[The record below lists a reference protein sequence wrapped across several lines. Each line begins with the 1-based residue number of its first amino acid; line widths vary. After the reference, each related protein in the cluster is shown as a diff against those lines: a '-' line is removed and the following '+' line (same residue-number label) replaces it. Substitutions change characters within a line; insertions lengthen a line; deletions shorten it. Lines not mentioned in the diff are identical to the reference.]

1 MKRIV
6 TFALLVPFVVVNALA
21 ADPTISNVSAQQ
33 RYPWNGKVDIS
44 YKVTGDIAATAKE
57 RGLITSFK
65 VTATDKV
72 ANKTYTATKLSGDMA
87 LTAGTHSFVWDLDAE
102 GLSLKS
108 TNVVFKVSCEKTP
121 ALYCVVDLSAGSSA
135 SSYAVSYL
143 NTPPSGGFN
152 VDTYKMTKLV
162 LRRLEAGTYK
172 MQGSS
177 NVTLTKPFFCGMFEF
192 TQKQYMLVMGSNPS
206 TFTGD
211 TRPVQQV
218 SYSTIR
224 GSSTGN
230 NWPSSSEVDSS
241 SFMGKLR
248 ARTGL
253 SFDLPT
259 EAQWEYAC
267 RSGTTTTYYWGS
279 SMDGNYAWYSDNST
293 NKPQPVGRKTA
304 NAWGLYDMS
313 GNVWEW
319 CLDWEGTLTYG
330 TDPKGVSS
338 GSYYR
343 VQRGGGADSQAVVCS
358 SSRRGSDLPGAHKDV
373 YGFRIVWTLP
383 SVDSAGTLCSGTSSA
398 AKVDMSSGV
407 RISATTENIR
417 YSAAWVNGTGSDAT
431 AVVAVNGETLKS
443 ATGSGSVSWTPT
455 HNATYTLTHK
465 VMSGG
470 AQVGDTLT
478 ATFQSTNVRYVVTWK
493 DDDGTVLKSE
503 SVLDGTMPDYGD
515 TPIKEATDLYAYVF
529 AGWSPEVTSVTG
541 ATTYTATYVLLN
553 PEVPVI
559 SPESGTTFDSSL
571 TVSMSC
577 PTDGATIY
585 YTTNGV
591 DPTVES
597 TAYQR
602 FRIYRKTTVKAVAEK
617 NGLLSE
623 VATAE
628 YALGRCGDPVMSLAD
643 GAEFAHS
650 NQVVTIRWRGGN
662 DVGALRYTLDG
673 SDPTDESPVYEG
685 PIVINDSTVIKA
697 KVFSDSYFD
706 SNITTASLVRVW
718 ENVATPVIDA
728 PASYTGSKAKVVIS
742 CATKGATIRYTLN
755 GSEPNSHSAK
765 YTGPIYVT
773 DSCTVK
779 AYAVMNDYLNS
790 AVATQ
795 AIEKVWGIGD
805 ALGKP
810 DHGFTTDG
818 DGGAGWVKVVDA
830 TAPNGEAMKSGA
842 IGNSQTSV
850 LETKIMG
857 PGTLTFSWRTSCE
870 EDPDSLYEWDH
881 VELAVDGAVLL
892 RRDGITSWKEETVEI
907 TSDGE
912 HTVAWTYKKDDVE
925 ADGED
930 AAWVAGYG
938 WVTDYTETQTTEV
951 PIPYAWLLQHDPE
964 IVDEFDA
971 YEAAAKAPSG
981 KKDYA
986 GNPLQV
992 WHDYVAGTDPT
1003 NLASRFIAKIEMVDG
1018 APVVTWEPDLNT
1030 NGVIRIYKVY
1040 GKETLDGGGEWQ
1052 YPTNSL
1058 HRFFKVTVDMP

>member
-1 MKRIV
+1 MSMKKSIIMVVVAVASVCFSATTYDLANGNVSVPANTTATITQSNSGTATSNTITIGSGATVTLTGINIKGGYINGTYVTISSGATV
-6 TFALLVPFVVVNALA
+6 TFNGVKVQSTNSGPTTLNCNGTVTIILADGSNNTITSASYKSAIIGSGTLTIKGGASGTGKLTVTSSLGGAIYNSGSIVIEGGNIIASTTATEHYAAIGDGFNASSNTDA
-21 ADPTISNVSAQQ
+21 QGGSITIKGGSVKATSKNGPGIGGWCGNITISGGTVVADGGSFGAGIGNSYYSGGACGNITIRGGTVTATGGGRAAGIGCGYVGKCGSIIISGGTITATGSGASAGIGAGDGKSSCGQITVSNSVAKVVATKGSSDVLNYIGKSVSDSSAGTVTIGSKLQKSYSNNNLTLTLTPTYTITWKNYDGTTLKTDTGVLRGATPSYSGTTPTRASTAQ
-33 RYPWNGKVDIS
+33 YS
-44 YKVTGDIAATAKE
+44 YSFKGWSPTVVAATA
-57 RGLITSFK
+57 
-65 VTATDKV
+65 D
-72 ANKTYTATKLSGDMA
+72 KTYTAT
-87 LTAGTHSFVWDLDAE
+87 
-102 GLSLKS
+102 
-108 TNVVFKVSCEKTP
+108 
-121 ALYCVVDLSAGSSA
+121 
-135 SSYAVSYL
+135 
-143 NTPPSGGFN
+143 
-152 VDTYKMTKLV
+152 
-162 LRRLEAGTYK
+162 
-172 MQGSS
+172 
-177 NVTLTKPFFCGMFEF
+177 F
-192 TQKQYMLVMGSNPS
+192 TETV
-206 TFTGD
+206 
-211 TRPVQQV
+211 
-218 SYSTIR
+218 
-224 GSSTGN
+224 
-230 NWPSSSEVDSS
+230 
-241 SFMGKLR
+241 
-248 ARTGL
+248 
-253 SFDLPT
+253 
-259 EAQWEYAC
+259 
-267 RSGTTTTYYWGS
+267 
-279 SMDGNYAWYSDNST
+279 
-293 NKPQPVGRKTA
+293 RK
-304 NAWGLYDMS
+304 
-313 GNVWEW
+313 
-319 CLDWEGTLTYG
+319 
-330 TDPKGVSS
+330 
-338 GSYYR
+338 
-343 VQRGGGADSQAVVCS
+343 
-358 SSRRGSDLPGAHKDV
+358 
-373 YGFRIVWTLP
+373 
-383 SVDSAGTLCSGTSSA
+383 
-398 AKVDMSSGV
+398 
-407 RISATTENIR
+407 
-417 YSAAWVNGTGSDAT
+417 
-431 AVVAVNGETLKS
+431 
-443 ATGSGSVSWTPT
+443 
-455 HNATYTLTHK
+455 YT
-465 VMSGG
+465 
-470 AQVGDTLT
+470 
-478 ATFQSTNVRYVVTWK
+478 VTWK
-493 DDDGTVLKSE
+493 DEDGSTLKTE
-503 SVLDGTMPDYGD
+503 SVAYGTTPDYGEPP
-515 TPIKEATDLYAYVF
+515 TKESSGVVAYAF
-529 AGWSPEVTSVTG
+529 AGWTPDVVAVSG
-541 ATTYTATYVLLN
+541 AATYTATYVRLN
-553 PEVPVI
+553 PEDPVI
-559 SPESGTTFDSSL
+559 LPESGTIFDSSL

-773 DSCTVK
+773 ESCTVK
-779 AYAVMNDYLNS
+779 AYAVMVDYLNS
-790 AVATQ
+790 SVATQ
-795 AIEKVWGIGD
+795 TIEKVWGIGD